1 MSRVVGGRL
10 PASYVNYLLVNG
22 GIVMPSFGV
31 PEDSAAA
38 ELLGRLYPH
47 RRLVQVPY
55 LLSFI
60 FFLPFFLSE
69 DSAAAKLLVCLYPHR
84 RLVQVPFIL
93 SFFLGQRGGEAPS
106 PSIPSQAASTG
117 ALFFPQDTL
126 AVSILTDWCTAFVYY
141 NIDDNLCIDCTLY
154 IYR

>member
-1 MSRVVGGRL
+1 MEGAAVSRLAGGRL

-47 RRLVQVPY
+47 RRLVQVPS
-55 LLSFI
+55 L
-60 FFLPFFLSE
+60 FFLSFMPFFCLFWLFLRT
-69 DSAAAKLLVCLYPHR
+69 ARWRKLLAQLFPHR
-84 RLVQVPFIL
+84 RLVQLPY
-93 SFFLGQRGGEAPS
+93 FFGGQRGS
-106 PSIPSQAASTG
+106 C
-117 ALFFPQDTL
+117 L
-126 AVSILTDWCTAFVYY
+126 AVSILADWCTAFVYY
-141 NIDDNLCIDCTLY
+141 NRDDNLCIDSTVY

>member
-1 MSRVVGGRL
+1 VSRVAGGRL

-47 RRLVQVPY
+47 RRLVQVPFLFSY
-55 LLSFI
+55 IFFSLSFA
-60 FFLPFFLSE
+60 FCLE
-69 DSAAAKLLVCLYPHR
+69 DSTAAKLLVCLYPHR
-84 RLVQVPFIL
+84 RLVQVPF
-93 SFFLGQRGGEAPS
+93 FFSRRTARRRS
-106 PSIPSQAASTG
+106 Y
-117 ALFFPQDTL
+117 L

-141 NIDDNLCIDCTLY
+141 NIDDNLCTDST
-154 IYR
+154 